1 MSGIFEA
8 FKGFFERVRSIIFD
22 KGTIRRVMGDTA
34 AVSDEMTSAIRI
46 WADMY
51 ENGESLKLPGAI
63 AGEMARL
70 ITLEL
75 KSEVSGS
82 SRAEIINKKYSEVI
96 DGIRTPVEQGCAK
109 GGLVFKPYVSGGGLC
124 VDFIQADAFFPLAF
138 NNSGRITS
146 AAFAERIVRGD
157 RFFTRIE
164 KHELHGNEYTV
175 TNRAFMSF
183 SREHIGAPTA
193 LSDVPEWSRLAE
205 SMTIGNVTQPLFGY
219 FKPALAN
226 RIDPSSP
233 LGVSVFA
240 NAVSLIEEADAQY
253 ARLLWEFESG
263 ERALIANSMAFKLD
277 RDGKLRLPNK
287 RLYRTLDVEDADFF
301 REWTPTMR
309 EQSFISGLDRIFRQI
324 EFSCGLAYGT
334 LSDVQTTDKT
344 AEEIRAS
351 KQRSY
356 ATVADNQKAL
366 RSALCDL
373 VYAMDVWCS
382 VYKLAP
388 FGKCEASFEFDDSIV
403 TDRAKEFEEKAQL
416 VSLGIMQPWELRAWY
431 FGEDEETARRNCSN
445 ELDGVPRL

>member
-309 EQSFISGLDRIFRQI
+309 EQTCRQPTRLRRKSARQSSG
-324 EFSCGLAYGT
+324 A
-334 LSDVQTTDKT
+334 
-344 AEEIRAS
+344 
-351 KQRSY
+351 
-356 ATVADNQKAL
+356 
-366 RSALCDL
+366 
-373 VYAMDVWCS
+373 
-382 VYKLAP
+382 
-388 FGKCEASFEFDDSIV
+388 
-403 TDRAKEFEEKAQL
+403 
-416 VSLGIMQPWELRAWY
+416 MQPLRTTRKRCVVRCAIWY
-431 FGEDEETARRNCSN
+431 MPWTYGAAYISLHPSENVKPPLSLMTALLPTAQRNLRKRHSLSLS
-445 ELDGVPRL
+445 E